1 MAKENDVKKETMSLA
16 DLGLEDEVTP
26 AEKAEQEAKKVV
38 TESGTQIT
46 VKKAN
51 IEEVV
56 EEEKPKRFI
65 PRPKQDAKI
74 GDDSEKNFNVITDI
88 NKIAKN
94 PISSTKNQISGPQRM
109 LNDLNA
115 LADKGIEREKNE
127 LSAPGGRIDEA
138 KQKYVE
144 DRYASLIKRSKVSKQ
159 LANKIKFYEDAM
171 ETDPCFDGISDYERK
186 GYILY
191 KVANDDSIG
200 ITDKSFGLAQESIRK
215 NRMSSAEA
223 TKSVDNMTGNQID
236 DEGNEDQ
243 FVLGTGSEDAIMRV
257 ASSDDVTAEK
267 ESNEIGTNPVA
278 IDTVF
283 NEAERIVEEGIQEDP
298 EDEIISAEQ
307 AEAEDAMPEVEVKS
321 SEMVNDLIN
330 PESSITEEVMD
341 DINEEVKDKDP
352 FMEAYGI
359 TNDAYDKMR
368 IDYLKNAAQLLN
380 IEEKND
386 LNDLEQSTTVNL
398 NTALKMFMQQKKA
411 QNTQPLHVTWPL
423 MHTGIPVITTAF
435 SGQEL
440 TQFIDDIQDG
450 FVGDENNPNP
460 EPTVE
465 QLMSIFSALYN
476 HNVGRG
482 RPTFTTWLK
491 SISSADFNNLIF
503 SQYVA
508 QFESNNYLSYQC
520 PKKGCSRLF
529 LEKKSIMDMISF
541 PNDKTK
547 ERFEKIK
554 RGESVV
560 SGLYKT
566 PPVPINEYFAISF
579 AVPSIYSM
587 NFEPN
592 SLSKEFRA
600 KYSSVTGFMPMFE
613 GVYVIDRR
621 NNKFHKID
629 FGVVKDSIEK
639 TTIRKVQG
647 IMKVIVQFNIDQR
660 SKIYGEYLKVL
671 KNMTGDDIS
680 YHIPHKKCPIC
691 QSEIPEYATDPIGA
705 LFMRARLSIE
715 AASTPALL

>member
-1 MAKENDVKKETMSLA
+1 MGGEFAMAKENDKKETTMSLA

-26 AEKAEQEAKKVV
+26 AEAAKKNEEHKLITDGG
-38 TESGTQIT
+38 TEIT
-46 VKKAN
+46 VKKVD
-51 IEEVV
+51 IKEEV
-56 EEEKPKRFI
+56 EDKPKKSRRV
-65 PRPKQDAKI
+65 PRPKQGKPVE
-74 GDDSEKNFNVITDI
+74 DDDDEKRYNVITDI

-94 PISSTKNQISGPQRM
+94 PVTSSKNQITGPQKM

-127 LSAPGGRIDEA
+127 LMAPGGRIDEA

-144 DRYASLIKRSKVSKQ
+144 DRYASLMKRSKVSKQ

-171 ETDPCFDGISDYERK
+171 ETDPTFDGISDYERK

-223 TKSVDNMTGNQID
+223 TKTVDNMTDNQT
-236 DEGNEDQ
+236 DEGSEDQ
-243 FVLGTGSEDAIMRV
+243 FVLGTGSEDAVMRV
-257 ASSDDVTAEK
+257 ATSEEISKEK
-267 ESNEIGTNPVA
+267 EEASVLSNPEE
-278 IDTVF
+278 TVY
-283 NEAERIVEEGIQEDP
+283 
-298 EDEIISAEQ
+298 DEINKDMETIE
-307 AEAEDAMPEVEVKS
+307 EDTTPNVEVTS
-321 SEMVNDLIN
+321 SEIMNDMLDPGLSMTDEI
-330 PESSITEEVMD
+330 MD
-341 DINEEVKDKDP
+341 DINEEIKEDTDP
-352 FMEAYGI
+352 FVEAYGM
-359 TNDAYDKMR
+359 TSDAYDKMR
-368 IDYLKNAAQLLN
+368 VDYLKDAAKLLN
-380 IEEKND
+380 IEEEED
-386 LNDLEQSTTVNL
+386 LNDLQQSTAVNL
-398 NTALKMFMQQKKA
+398 NTALKMFMQQKKEK
-411 QNTQPLHVTWPL
+411 TPQPLHITWPL
-423 MHTGIPVITTAF
+423 MHTGVPVITTAF

-440 TQFIDDIQDG
+440 TQFIDDIQEG
-450 FVGDENNPNP
+450 FVGSEDNPNP
-460 EPTVE
+460 EPTIE
-465 QLMSIFSALYN
+465 QLMSIFRALYS

-482 RPTFTTWLK
+482 RPSFYAWLK

-529 LEKKSIMDMISF
+529 LEKKNIMDMISF

-554 RGESVV
+554 RGESVL

-587 NFEPN
+587 NFEPA
-592 SLSKEFRA
+592 SLTKEFKK
-600 KYSSVTGFMPMFE
+600 KYSSVVGFLPMIDS
-613 GVYVIDRR
+613 VHVIDRR
-621 NNKFHKID
+621 NNTTHKID
-629 FGVVKDSIEK
+629 FGAIKDDIEK

-647 IMKVIVQFNIDQR
+647 IMKIMVQFNIDQR

-671 KNMTGDDIS
+671 KNMNQDDVS
-680 YHIPHKKCPIC
+680 YYIPATKCPIC
-691 QSEIPEYATDPIGA
+691 KSDIPQYATDPIGA